1 MLGYFCSRNQK
12 TTNIKEND
20 MNVIMM
26 ESGAYQELI
35 DRIERIEKYV
45 VKTTERQAA
54 LDDENVWLDND
65 QVCKLLDV
73 SPRSLQRYRSDGKLP
88 YMMYGKKCRY
98 RLSDVEKLS
107 GINFKAI
114 GMDVADEVATAYT
127 RKISNIIN
135 NKQNGTIG

>member
-1 MLGYFCSRNQK
+1 
-12 TTNIKEND
+12 

-54 LDDENVWLDND
+54 QDDENVWLDND

-73 SPRSLQRYRSDGKLP
+73 SPRSLQRYRSEGKLP
-88 YMMYGKKCRY
+88 YMTYGKKCRY

-107 GINFKAI
+107 GIHFKAI

-135 NKQNGTIG
+135 NK

>member
-1 MLGYFCSRNQK
+1 
-12 TTNIKEND
+12 

-35 DRIERIEKYV
+35 DRIERIERYV
-45 VKTTERQAA
+45 VKTTERQAT
-54 LDDENVWLDND
+54 LDDDDVWLDNA
-65 QVCKLLDV
+65 QVCELLDV
-73 SPRSLQRYRSDGKLP
+73 SSRSLQRYRSEGKLP

-107 GINFKAI
+107 GIHFKAI
-114 GMDVADEVATAYT
+114 GVEVANEVATAYT

-135 NKQNGTIG
+135 NK